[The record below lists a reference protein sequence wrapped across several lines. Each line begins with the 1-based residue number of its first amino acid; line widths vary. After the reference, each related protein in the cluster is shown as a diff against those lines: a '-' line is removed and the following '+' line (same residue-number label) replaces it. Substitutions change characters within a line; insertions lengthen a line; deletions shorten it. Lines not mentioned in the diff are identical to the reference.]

1 MVGFAYSK
9 AEAVRKPTGLAD
21 CSTANTS
28 NMNTHTFQHWLTLG
42 WTLAVSCFW
51 SCASDDPVSLEDDLT
66 LLPAEEYTYSP
77 IEYRKRQSGNFY
89 DWSSADSKETRTI
102 DGMNWFTPDEG
113 IRRTAWGGR
122 TGVELATVAGKPGFF
137 HVARCGERFYL
148 ADPDGGADILH
159 GIQHV
164 RPGDSEPHRQGFA
177 QRFGSLS
184 QWSEETGTLI
194 ADNHINYISYGSS
207 SIEPFP
213 AELREALL
221 SPKTQKIAYGENLYL
236 LRSFMWD
243 MKKNLGYAFEDDKYN
258 RLVLLFEP
266 TFAAYIDQLA
276 REKCADFVNDCHFV
290 GYYLDN
296 ELPFASYE
304 DKDARLGVDLKHFLA
319 LPDRYRA
326 ARSFAEA
333 FMAEHHLSAAGITQ
347 ADNEAFRNAV
357 ADYYYRLATETV
369 RRHDGNHLILGT
381 RLHDWSKYNQGVVEA
396 CARYCDVVSINY
408 YARWQP
414 EADFLAKLKA
424 WCGDKP
430 FLVSEF
436 YVKAA
441 NATYGQTPY
450 TNTEGGGWMV
460 RTQKDRGIFHQNF
473 CLRLLEAKN
482 CIGWVHFE
490 YNDGYTEEGASNKG
504 IVSLNYEP
512 YTDFLSAIR
521 QINLDVYSLIDYYD
535 KESN

>member
-1 MVGFAYSK
+1 MK
-9 AEAVRKPTGLAD
+9 TQ
-21 CSTANTS
+21 
-28 NMNTHTFQHWLTLG
+28 THLHWFLGG
-42 WTLAVSCFW
+42 WTLAVSCLW
-51 SCASDDPVSLEDDLT
+51 SCAADAPISTEDGNTPLPV
-66 LLPAEEYTYSP
+66 EEYTYSP
-77 IEYRKRQSGNFY
+77 IEYQKWQNGNFHN
-89 DWSSADSKETRTI
+89 WSSTDSKETRTI
-102 DGMNWFTPDEG
+102 DGMNRFTPDKE

-122 TGVELATVAGKPGFF
+122 IGVELTIVAGKPGFF
-137 HVARCGERFYL
+137 HVAQCGKRFYL

-164 RPGDSEPHRQGFA
+164 RPGDSTPHRQGFSN
-177 QRFGSLS
+177 RFGSLNK
-184 QWSEETGTLI
+184 WSEETGALI
-194 ADNHINYISYGSS
+194 ADNHINYISYGSNR
-207 SIEPFP
+207 IEPFP
-213 AELREALL
+213 TEVREALL
-221 SPKTQKIAYGENLYL
+221 SPKTQQIAYGENLYL

-243 MKKNLGYAFEDDKYN
+243 MKKNLGYEFEDDKYN

-266 TFAAYIDQLA
+266 TFASYIDQLA
-276 REKCADFVNDCHFV
+276 REKCADFVNDRHFV

-304 DKDARLGVDLKHFLA
+304 NKDARLGIDLKHFLT
-319 LPDRYRA
+319 LPERYKA
-326 ARSFAEA
+326 ARNFAEA
-333 FMAEHHLSAAGITQ
+333 FMAEHHLSAADITQ
-347 ADNEAFRNAV
+347 ADNEAFRSTV
-357 ADYYYRLATETV
+357 ADYYYRLTTETV
-369 RRHDGNHLILGT
+369 RRYDSNHLILGT
-381 RLHDWSKYNQGVVEA
+381 RLHDWSKYNQNVMEA

-414 EADFLAKLKA
+414 ETNFLAELKA

-430 FLVSEF
+430 FLISEF

-441 NATYGQTPY
+441 NATYDQTLY

-504 IVSLNYEP
+504 IVSLDYEP
-512 YTDFLSAIR
+512 YTDFLSAVR
-521 QINLDVYSLIDYYD
+521 QINLNVHSLIDYYD
-535 KESN
+535 RASH